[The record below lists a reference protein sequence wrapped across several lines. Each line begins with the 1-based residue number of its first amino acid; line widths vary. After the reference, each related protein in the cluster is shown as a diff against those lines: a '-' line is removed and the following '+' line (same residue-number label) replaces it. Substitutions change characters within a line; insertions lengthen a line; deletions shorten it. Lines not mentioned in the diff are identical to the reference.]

1 MRGKHPLQVAS
12 ALRPT
17 DIPQASDYS
26 RKMWLEKM
34 KTGEKNNL
42 VTFPAHTLSTGQVAL
57 AVQ

>member
-1 MRGKHPLQVAS
+1 MIGKHHLQAAS
-12 ALRPT
+12 ALWPI

-42 VTFPAHTLSTGQVAL
+42 VTFPAHVLSTGQVAL
-57 AVQ
+57 AAQ